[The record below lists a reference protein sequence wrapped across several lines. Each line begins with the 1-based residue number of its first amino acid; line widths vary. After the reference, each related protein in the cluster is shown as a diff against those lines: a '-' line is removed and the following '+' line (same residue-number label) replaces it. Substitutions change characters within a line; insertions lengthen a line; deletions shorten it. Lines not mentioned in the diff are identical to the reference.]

1 VSGVSSGVIGHVVRD
16 GTAGDLVAPS
26 RNNPLI
32 THSIAARE
40 AGKAIL
46 GDTGRMAMVTLSLP
60 VLTEVGVIYPGTLV
74 KYVDGATVMLGIS
87 RSLSMSSGKM
97 EELTQTIEIE
107 VH

>member
-1 VSGVSSGVIGHVVRD
+1 MANPGIVLPTDVVTVEGVEWIEKPAYNAAYVSGVSSGVIGHVVRD

-46 GDTGRMAMVTLSLP
+46 GDTGRMAMVELS
-60 VLTEVGVIYPGTLV
+60 
-74 KYVDGATVMLGIS
+74 AC
-87 RSLSMSSGKM
+87 
-97 EELTQTIEIE
+97 QF
-107 VH
+107 